1 MVRPTPKKLEL
12 LKKLLEEKG
21 IRAAE
26 TPAGILARGTDG
38 DRPLSLGQERLWF
51 LDQLEP
57 GTSLYND
64 ALVLTIRG
72 VELDPALVRA
82 AMQEIVRRHSV
93 LRATYHRGADGPVQ
107 RTHESARLGHELPFE
122 VHDFTGETDARERA
136 AGLFLADAQAPY
148 ALDRLPLVR
157 ARLARIAPGE
167 WQLGLA
173 MHHIVSD
180 GVSYGVVYRE
190 LGALYRALAAGEPSP
205 LPEPRIQ
212 FSDYAAWER
221 ERLSE
226 ERTEEG
232 LAHWKRV
239 LGGTL
244 PRLAW
249 PARAATPSHRG
260 AYHRFRFPDALY
272 AALTDF
278 CRREHVTSNWVLLA
292 SYLAFLHV
300 LTGQEDLRIG
310 NPSSTRKHKDLEDLI
325 GFFVQTVILRVDLSG
340 NPTFLELLERTRR
353 TALEGAKHEGV
364 PYDRIVR
371 ALRSAGS
378 REDVPLIPA
387 WIAPMKDLMPVLEL
401 PGATSSYEIVDGRS
415 ARFELALILDEA
427 RGGVS
432 AFFEYDT
439 DLFDP
444 EGVERFAER
453 YMRILRQVVDHP
465 ETTLQLLR
473 ETTSAAPA
481 SPGTG
486 PRARGL
492 DAARRRIVEGRSTP

>member
-12 LKKLLEEKG
+12 LKRLLQEKG
-21 IRAAE
+21 IQAAE
-26 TPAGILARGTDG
+26 APAAIPARGTDG

-57 GTSLYND
+57 DTSLYND

-72 VELDPALVRA
+72 VELDPALFRA
-82 AMQEIVRRHSV
+82 ALQEIVRRHSV
-93 LRATYHRGADGPVQ
+93 LRATYHRGAAGPVQ
-107 RTHESARLGHELPFE
+107 RVHEIARFGAELPFE
-122 VHDFTGETDARERA
+122 VQDLEGEADARERSA
-136 AGLFLADAQAPY
+136 RLFLQDAQGPF
-148 ALDRLPLVR
+148 ALDRLPLLR
-157 ARLARIAPGE
+157 ARLVRVAPQE
-167 WQLGLA
+167 WRFGLA

-180 GVSYGVVYRE
+180 GVSYGIVYRE
-190 LGALYRALAAGEPSP
+190 LGALLPALAAGKPSP
-205 LPEPRIQ
+205 LGELPLQ
-212 FSDYAAWER
+212 FSDYARWER
-221 ERLSE
+221 ERMTA
-226 ERTEEG
+226 ERLEEG
-232 LAHWKRV
+232 LAFWKRT
-239 LGGTL
+239 LAGPL

-249 PARAATPSHRG
+249 PARAATPRQRG

-278 CRREHVTSNWVLLA
+278 CRREHVTSNWVLVA
-292 SYLAFLHV
+292 AYLAFLHV
-300 LTGQEDLRIG
+300 LTGQEDVRIG
-310 NPSSTRKHKDLEDLI
+310 NPSSTRKHKDLENLV

-340 NPTFLELLERTRR
+340 NPTFRELLARTRR
-353 TALEGAKHEGV
+353 TALEAARYEEV
-364 PYDRIVR
+364 PLDRIVQ
-371 ALRSAGS
+371 ALRSS
-378 REDVPLIPA
+378 RSEAEPPLIQA

-444 EGVERFAER
+444 ETIERFAER
-453 YMRILRQVVDHP
+453 TMLILRRAVDHP

-473 ETTSAAPA
+473 ETVGTAPA
-481 SPGTG
+481 ASG

-492 DAARRRIVEGRSTP
+492 ESARRRIVEGRSTP

>member
-12 LKKLLEEKG
+12 LKRLLEEKG

-26 TPAGILARGTDG
+26 TPAGIPARGTDG
-38 DRPLSLGQERLWF
+38 DRRLSLGQERLWF
-51 LDQLEP
+51 LEELEP

-64 ALVLTIRG
+64 ALVLSIRG
-72 VELDPALVRA
+72 VELDPTVFRA
-82 AMQEIVRRHSV
+82 ALQEIVRRHTV
-93 LRATYHRGADGPVQ
+93 LRATCQRGPDGPVQ
-107 RTHESARLGHELPFE
+107 RVHATARLGHELPFE
-122 VHDFTGETDARERA
+122 VHDLAGQPDASAQA
-136 AGLFLADAQAPY
+136 ARLFLSDTQAPF
-148 ALDRLPLVR
+148 ALDRLPLLR
-157 ARLARIAPGE
+157 ARLVRLAPGE
-167 WQLGLA
+167 WQFGLA
-173 MHHIVSD
+173 MHHIISD

-190 LGALYRALAAGEPSP
+190 LGALYTAFAAGRPSP
-205 LPEPRIQ
+205 LPELPIQ

-221 ERLSE
+221 ERITP
-226 ERTEEG
+226 ERIEEG
-232 LAHWKRV
+232 LAHWKRT
-239 LGGTL
+239 LGGAL

-249 PARAATPSHRG
+249 PARAATPRQRG
-260 AYHRFRFPDALY
+260 AYHRFRFPDGLY

-292 SYLAFLHV
+292 AYLAFLHV

-310 NPSSTRKHKDLEDLI
+310 NPSSTRKHKDLENLI
-325 GFFVQTVILRVDLSG
+325 GFFVQTVILRVDLAG
-340 NPTFLELLERTRR
+340 NPTFRELLERTRR
-353 TALEGAKHEGV
+353 TALEAARHEDV
-364 PYDRIVR
+364 PFDRIVH
-371 ALRSAGS
+371 ALRAQGN
-378 REDVPLIPA
+378 RPEAPLIQA

-401 PGATSSYEIVDGRS
+401 PGATSSYEIVDGRI

-473 ETTSAAPA
+473 ETTGAAPPA
-481 SPGTG
+481 PG

-492 DAARRRIVEGRSTP
+492 DSARRRSVEGRSTP